1 MQKKLQNWRMNNP
14 VISFTGSVKGY
25 VGGFLGSLGDNII
38 PTAFASLAL
47 AAKGTASKVGA
58 WGVAGYALYT
68 VLKEGFGFSKKSP
81 MD

>member
-1 MQKKLQNWRMNNP
+1 MNDLY
-14 VISFTGSVKGY
+14 T
-25 VGGFLGSLGDNII
+25 
-38 PTAFASLAL
+38 TAI
-47 AAKGTASKVGA
+47 KMCIRDRGTASKVGA